1 MLTDTHCRRSAA
13 VQNFPVQQLSV
24 ILQKTESEL
33 LNYYQSWK
41 NSRKPNRLEFDQSFI
56 AGLVGQSKTT
66 VSNFINR
73 RFQNISAPKQ
83 EVLRQVIDLLGYKPS
98 QSAQLIRAKEKRWSA
113 SSPTSRK
120 RLPSIILAVF
130 WKGLNCKPKNIN
142 TAFCFMTSRKRNR
155 AVLFRTCHF
164 GGW

>member
-1 MLTDTHCRRSAA
+1 MLTDTHCRKSAA

-24 ILQKTESEL
+24 ILQKPESEL
-33 LNYYQSWK
+33 LNYYQSWE

-83 EVLRQVIDLLGYKPS
+83 EVLRQIIDLLDYKPS
-98 QSAQLIRAKEKRWSA
+98 QSAQLIRAKEKKVVGIVANITQTPSKHYISRILEGIKLQAKNLSF
-113 SSPTSRK
+113 TSNV
-120 RLPSIILAVF
+120 A
-130 WKGLNCKPKNIN
+130 
-142 TAFCFMTSRKRNR
+142 NR
-155 AVLFRTCHF
+155 RVAANA
-164 GGW
+164 